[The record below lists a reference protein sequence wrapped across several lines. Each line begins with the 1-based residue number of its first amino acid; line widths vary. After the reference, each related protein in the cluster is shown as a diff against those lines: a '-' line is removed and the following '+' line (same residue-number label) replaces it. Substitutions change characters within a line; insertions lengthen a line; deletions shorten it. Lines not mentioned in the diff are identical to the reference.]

1 MVHPSLADEGGG
13 HGSRGNA
20 VAGTEAGGG
29 GGGVEGKES
38 EGADVAQG
46 EEGYYERES
55 GVRKAL
61 TKKDKSSV

>member
-20 VAGTEAGGG
+20 VAGTEA